1 MVIWVM
7 TEWLGLNSG
16 VAALMN
22 PVINEITIIPTR
34 YPTAVNGPKNIVKNT
49 QSRTYHAIDSEN
61 SMKPLKNPKCSVS
74 NPEIKALSFVI
85 ANGEYGDLVIINIK
99 NIKAASGIE
108 NTNGPWADWYAMIS
122 PIFIEP
128 VTK

>member
-1 MVIWVM
+1 M
-7 TEWLGLNSG
+7 TEWFGLNSG
-16 VAALMN
+16 VAALIN
-22 PVINEITIIPTR
+22 PVIKEIAIIPTR

-49 QSRTYHAIDSEN
+49 QSSTYHAIASEN
-61 SMKPLKNPKCSVS
+61 NMKPLKNPKCSVS

-85 ANGEYGDLVIINIK
+85 ANGEYGDFVMTNIK

-108 NTNGPWADWYAMIS
+108 NINGPWIDWYVMIS
-122 PIFIEP
+122 PIFIDP